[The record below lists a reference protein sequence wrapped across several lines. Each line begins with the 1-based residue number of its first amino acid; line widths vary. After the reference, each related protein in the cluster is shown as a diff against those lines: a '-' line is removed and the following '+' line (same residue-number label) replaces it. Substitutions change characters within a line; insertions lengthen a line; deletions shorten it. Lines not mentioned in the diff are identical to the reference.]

1 MQEILL
7 LTGNNEK
14 PQDGNK
20 VEFTTVQLLYAVQ
33 ENDPVRFTTVQLLYA
48 VREENL

>member
-7 LTGNNEK
+7 IGNNQK

-20 VEFTTVQLLYAVQ
+20 VDFTTVQLLYAVQ